1 MEYVGKQSSI
11 TSKCPA
17 VKVSQHAQLPFR
29 EFFMERLNDI
39 TGYKRKDGKFGV
51 RNHVL
56 VLPTV
61 CCVNGVINRISREVP
76 EAVCIPH
83 AYGCGRGGAR
93 DLKILSR
100 ILSGLVLHPNVGGA
114 VIIGLGCEISNTKN
128 FLPLI
133 KDAGKPIEI
142 FNVQEDGGSLE
153 TARKGVAAAHRILSE
168 VRSLPRAAL
177 PWEKLLVA
185 MECGG
190 SDAMSGVT
198 ANVAMGAVSDWLVEK
213 GATVIFGEN
222 TEMIGTAHVLARR
235 AKNAEVAKQIEEM
248 IERAEKLTREVMGDL
263 ASVVI
268 SPGNMDGGMSTI
280 AEKSMGCIVKGGT
293 TAIQQVVDYG
303 ETPSER
309 GLILQDGPGY
319 DGDSMAGLAAS
330 GCQIMFFST
339 GRGTPAGFPA
349 LPVIKVASNTK
360 IYGAMKEDMDINAG
374 TLVEGQPL
382 NALRQQMIDLMVRVI
397 NGEKT
402 RTEVNGMDVFTM
414 MTVHPPF

>member
-1 MEYVGKQSSI
+1 M
-11 TSKCPA
+11 T
-17 VKVSQHAQLPFR
+17 
-29 EFFMERLNDI
+29 DI
-39 TGYKRKDGKFGV
+39 TGYERKNGKFGI

-61 CCVNGVINRISREVP
+61 SCINGVIRRISLEVP
-76 EAVCIPH
+76 EAVCVTH
-83 AYGCGRGGAR
+83 AHGCGRGGPR
-93 DLKILSR
+93 DLEILSR
-100 ILSGLVLHPNVGGA
+100 ILSGLVNHPNVGGT
-114 VIIGLGCEISNTKN
+114 VLIGLGCEIFNAKSL
-128 FLPLI
+128 LPLI
-133 KDAGKPIEI
+133 KEMGKPIEV
-142 FNVQEDGGSLE
+142 FNVQEDGGSLS
-153 TARKGVAAAHRILSE
+153 TAKKGITAARRILSE
-168 VRSLPRAAL
+168 ISSQPRTAL
-177 PWEKLLVA
+177 PWDKLLVA

-235 AKNAEVAKQIEEM
+235 AKNAEVARQIELM
-248 IERAEKLTREVMGDL
+248 IERAEKLAQEVMGDL

-280 AEKSMGCIVKGGT
+280 AEKSMGCIFKGGT
-293 TAIQQVVDYG
+293 TTINQVVDYG
-303 ETPSER
+303 EVPSEH

-330 GCQIMFFST
+330 GSQIMFFST

-349 LPVIKVASNTK
+349 LPVIKVASNTR
-360 IYGAMKEDMDINAG
+360 IYKAMEDDMDVNAG
-374 TLVEGQPL
+374 RLVEGQ
-382 NALRQQMIDLMVRVI
+382 ALDRLRADMADLMVRVI

-402 RTEVNGMDVFTM
+402 KAEVNGMDVFTF